1 MANVVAVVLLLLGP
15 VTSVL
20 AWALWRKLRIARR
33 DLVRFGAI
41 LSVEERVRW
50 MEAEYARADAA
61 AREGLRQQELAMSE
75 RARQMEAEYA
85 RIDAATREVLHRQQS
100 LTAEV
105 GSLEQR
111 VDMNEVGLLAPR
123 YDFGEAFE
131 YKTRLDLL
139 RDQQSATVKAGRA
152 AVCSSEW
159 TISGSR
165 AEGKRVT
172 DKILKLMLRAFNGE
186 CDALIAKVRYDNA
199 RLFEDRIR
207 KSRESINKLGAGF
220 TCSVTDEY
228 LDLKLH
234 ELHLTHEYQEKLQAE
249 REEQRALREQ
259 MREEERAQKEIERA
273 QREAEQEEE
282 RFSRALDK
290 ARQEAEKAVGEKQ
303 QRLLEQVREL
313 EQKVLDAEAKRQ
325 RAISMAQL
333 TKSGHV
339 YILSNVGSFGEHVF
353 KIGMTRRIVPQ
364 DRVDELGDA
373 SVPFAR
379 ESVTRPSGASAAQPD
394 QPAQRVLSRHSRRNR
409 KRRAAAS
416 W

>member
-1 MANVVAVVLLLLGP
+1 
-15 VTSVL
+15 
-20 AWALWRKLRIARR
+20 
-33 DLVRFGAI
+33 
-41 LSVEERVRW
+41 
-50 MEAEYARADAA
+50 
-61 AREGLRQQELAMSE
+61 
-75 RARQMEAEYA
+75 
-85 RIDAATREVLHRQQS
+85 
-100 LTAEV
+100 
-105 GSLEQR
+105 
-111 VDMNEVGLLAPR
+111 
-123 YDFGEAFE
+123 
-131 YKTRLDLL
+131 LL

-165 AEGKRVT
+165 AEGKKVT
-172 DKILKLMLRAFNGE
+172 EKILKLMLRAFNGE
-186 CDALIAKVRYDNA
+186 CDALIAKVRYDNL
-199 RLFEDRIR
+199 RSFEDRIR

-220 TCSVTDEY
+220 TCSITDEY

-303 QRLLEQVREL
+303 HRLLEQVREL

-339 YILSNVGSFGEHVF
+339 YILSNVGSFGEHIF

-373 SVPFAR
+373 SVPFAFDVHAMICAPNAPALEKALHDLLDHR
-379 ESVTRPSGASAAQPD
+379 RLNRINRRKEFFHVTLEEIESVVRQHHGEFRLTRLAEAAEYRKSLAAAQ
-394 QPAQRVLSRHSRRNR
+394 
-409 KRRAAAS
+409 AAAAQS
-416 W
+416 AMPRAFSRAS